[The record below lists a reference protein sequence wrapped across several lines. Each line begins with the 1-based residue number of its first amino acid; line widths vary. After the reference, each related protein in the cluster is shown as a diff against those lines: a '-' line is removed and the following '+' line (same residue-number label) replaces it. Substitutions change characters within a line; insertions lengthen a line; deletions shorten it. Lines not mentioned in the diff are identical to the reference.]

1 MKLTLLFLALSLI
14 AGQTY
19 IIVIQGGT
27 IEQQQ
32 QFIREMVTNPQCM
45 LPTQGDKQ

>member
-1 MKLTLLFLALSLI
+1 MKLMLLFLALSLI

-32 QFIREMVTNPQCM
+32 QLIREMVTNPQCM
-45 LPTQGDKQ
+45 IPKE

>member
-1 MKLTLLFLALSLI
+1 MKLMLFLALSLI

-27 IEQQQ
+27 IEQQ
-32 QFIREMVTNPQCM
+32 R
-45 LPTQGDKQ
+45 